1 MQIPG
6 HSQPWSEGNHDIRGV
21 TQRQKTLRFQFSP
34 KARRVW
40 PRRKPHEPPKPPILL
55 TLTDEQKA
63 LLDQHLGAA

>member
-1 MQIPG
+1 MFRAVVPSSHERLKG
-6 HSQPWSEGNHDIRGV
+6 CGV
-21 TQRQKTLRFQFSP
+21 ARRNQTSP

-40 PRRKPHEPPKPPILL
+40 PRRKPHEPPKTPILL

>member
-1 MQIPG
+1 VARRHQ
-6 HSQPWSEGNHDIRGV
+6 
-21 TQRQKTLRFQFSP
+21 TSP

-63 LLDQHLGAA
+63 LLDQRLGAA